1 MGSSFSSSVTRIYSD
16 IFAGTH
22 CGVRGGGG
30 KSHKRP
36 PSASRGDPRSALTV
50 PPPPCFPQDALGPRS
65 PPRPRRTQAPRRRLP
80 GPGETSPRPGAGP
93 SRRGRAEGSPRALQR
108 PACRQPRTEGTP
120 ERSLPLTG
128 HEGSGVSGSPV
139 PRTAPPPSAA
149 AAQNGGRGP
158 PQRPG
163 RAAGRTTRSSGG
175 AEEGERNSAAGARLA
190 AGSATGPGLRLRSAP
205 SEAADNG
212 AGAAVANGEGA
223 AAGTAAPPARHRWYG
238 PGRAC
243 VARGATGRG
252 GGRLTAPSQPP

>member
-1 MGSSFSSSVTRIYSD
+1 M
-16 IFAGTH
+16 
-22 CGVRGGGG
+22 
-30 KSHKRP
+30 
-36 PSASRGDPRSALTV
+36 